1 MISLCSENKQ
11 GGAARLIQD
20 EFHRLAQI
28 DIDFPYDTLLSS
40 IFYRPIEFIIAEKTV
55 ATLLIKTLEQT
66 PKYSGEPDQDADEW
80 LKDLTSTFRLAD
92 ITKSQALKII
102 PTFLEGSAKQWF
114 TEKITAFESWTV
126 FKAQFLHTYSS
137 PTLK

>member
-1 MISLCSENKQ
+1 MLTRQ
-11 GGAARLIQD
+11 GAARLIQD

-28 DIDFPYDTLLSS
+28 DIDFPDDTLLNS

-66 PKYSGEPDQDADEW
+66 SKYSGEPDQDADEW

-92 ITKSQALKII
+92 ITESQALKII
-102 PTFLEGSAKQWF
+102 PTFLERSAKQWF
-114 TEKITAFESWTV
+114 TENITAFESWTV